1 MNERK
6 ARTLVLALGNDL
18 LGDDGVGLEAA
29 RRIAGQV
36 DGSVDVMESGE
47 AGLALLE
54 LLEGYERALLI
65 DSIVTGRY
73 PPGTVLEFSPNDF
86 RQVIAPSPHYAGLPE
101 VLEMARRLNLAFPQD
116 IRILAMEVQNPY
128 EFRIGFSEPVQE
140 ALPRLV
146 QRALQILNAQT
157 APPQN
162 AACVGTSNVT

>member
-1 MNERK
+1 MTERK

-29 RRIAGQV
+29 RQIAERVG
-36 DGSVDVMESGE
+36 GSVDVMETGE

-65 DSIVTGRY
+65 DSVVTGRY
-73 PPGTVLEFSPNDF
+73 PPGTILEFSPEHF
-86 RQVIAPSPHYAGLPE
+86 RRVIAPSPHYAGLPE
-101 VLEMARRLNLAFPQD
+101 VIEMARRLNIEFPRD

-128 EFRIGFSEPVQE
+128 QFSLGFSEPVQE

-146 QRALQILNAQT
+146 HRALQILSEYSA
-157 APPQN
+157 
-162 AACVGTSNVT
+162 TS

>member
-1 MNERK
+1 MTERK

-29 RRIAGQV
+29 RQIAERV
-36 DGSVDVMESGE
+36 DGSVDVMETGE

-65 DSIVTGRY
+65 DSVVTGRY
-73 PPGTVLEFSPNDF
+73 PPGTILEFSPEHF
-86 RQVIAPSPHYAGLPE
+86 RRVIAPSPHYAGLPE
-101 VLEMARRLNLAFPQD
+101 VIEMARRLNIEFPRD

-128 EFRIGFSEPVQE
+128 QFSLGFSEPVQE

-146 QRALQILNAQT
+146 HRALQILSEYSA
-157 APPQN
+157 
-162 AACVGTSNVT
+162 TS

>member
-36 DGSVDVMESGE
+36 DGSVDVVESRE

-65 DSIVTGRY
+65 DSIVTRRY

-86 RQVIAPSPHYAGLPE
+86 RRVIAPSPHYAGLPE
-101 VLEMARRLNLAFPQD
+101 VLEMAHRLNLTFPQD
-116 IRILAMEVQNPY
+116 ICILAMEVQNPY
-128 EFRIGFSEPVQE
+128 QFSLGFSEPVQE

-146 QRALQILNAQT
+146 HRALQILSEYSA
-157 APPQN
+157 
-162 AACVGTSNVT
+162 TS